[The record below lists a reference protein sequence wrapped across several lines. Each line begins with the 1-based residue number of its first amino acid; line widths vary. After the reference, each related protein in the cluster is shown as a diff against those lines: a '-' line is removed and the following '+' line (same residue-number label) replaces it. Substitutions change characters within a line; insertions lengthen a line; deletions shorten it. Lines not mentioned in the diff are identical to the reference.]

1 MPNTEIPKTEIA
13 SIEIP
18 VADLRR
24 AVSWYA
30 EHLGFDEEW
39 SDDHHALLGA
49 GDGPKVLLV
58 EAGPGDRLGFECPAT
73 GLRHAVVDFRT
84 DDLDALHARLTDA
97 GVDADPL
104 DRPANDWAPRGF
116 GFTDSEGN
124 RLAAF
129 SYAPARSG

>member
-1 MPNTEIPKTEIA
+1 MPDATNPKTEIA

-24 AVSWYA
+24 AVGWYA
-30 EHLGFDEEW
+30 RHLGFAEEW
-39 SDDHHALLGA
+39 SDEHHALLSA
-49 GDGPKVLLV
+49 GDGPKALLV
-58 EAGPGDRLGFECPAT
+58 AAAPGDRLGFDCPAT

-84 DDLDALHARLTDA
+84 DDLDALHARLTQA

-129 SYAPARSG
+129 SYAPARNG